1 MMSKHFKKHISD
13 LGNRQFR
20 RRIKSETEKVL
31 KYVFENIKDNSND
44 TDKETR
50 EGNFYN
56 ILNFILYN
64 IILKNYVYYETIYFI
79 L

>member
-31 KYVFENIKDNSND
+31 KYVFENIKDDSND

-50 EGNFYN
+50 EG
-56 ILNFILYN
+56 
-64 IILKNYVYYETIYFI
+64 IIFKIY
-79 L
+79 